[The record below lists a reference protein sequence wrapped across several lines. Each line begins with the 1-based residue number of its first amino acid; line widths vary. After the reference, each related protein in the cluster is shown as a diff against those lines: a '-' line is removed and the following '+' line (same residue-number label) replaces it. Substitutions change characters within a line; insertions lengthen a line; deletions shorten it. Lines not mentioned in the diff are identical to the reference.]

1 LKVFHIYRT
10 GSSWYS
16 QIIEDNTYWST
27 HSFSGGDGAQQSY
40 PFVSPVDESKVLWI
54 GRDTGSAG
62 AQTFTAHLFSVDA
75 SKNITSTS
83 TTHDIVP
90 EMEAITNSD
99 GETWGSTTTI
109 SGEVKIIYDYAHSST
124 GSYFFN
130 IFYEKD
136 DIYCIRVEWDGV
148 NAPTFGSV
156 ISVANKFNNRD
167 CSRIKLDPN
176 NLGRWLVTDYSGYIR
191 VYDTDYANGTSSLT
205 ATYLNNSVDNALN
218 VHHADWNPKV
228 PDQIFSL
235 YSDAGGVKTNYAQ
248 YTISG
253 SSITLVRSNHLHAA
267 YDSYSYKTSHVQF
280 FPNSD
285 HMVMNY
291 HNGSGAGQIRYSMII
306 QAPTTNT
313 GPTHSIVLT
322 NISSSWPTEMVSFD
336 YTSASLH
343 GSLYYPNGSNSALRF
358 IRAGFTSSNFDSNKL
373 HGVAASAG
381 TTIDVTLEHGIHTGL
396 SGLTTGSA
404 YYTNDEGVISTTAG
418 GGSKI
423 GTAINATSLAL
434 DFTDELVSADLATYA
449 TKAYVASQVPSL
461 TGYAT
466 ETYVNTSVANLVD
479 SAPATL
485 DTLNELAAALGD
497 DANFS
502 TTITN
507 QIAAKADAYS
517 IATVTASGGNFY
529 IDGVQQVTLSFEPG
543 RTYRFDQADSSNS
556 SHPLR
561 FSTTSDGTHG
571 GGSEYTTGV
580 TTNGTA
586 GSAGA
591 YVQIAITNATPTLYY
606 YCVNHGGMGA
616 GTVVG
621 NFSGA
626 YSDLTG
632 APSIP
637 SAYTDSAVDTHLNQS
652 SATTGQLLS
661 WNGSDYTWTDAASGV
676 TTSSTAPSSPS
687 AGDLWFDTDDLIMYV
702 YYNDGSS
709 NQWVE
714 ANSAQVGGSSVTNS
728 DTAPSGAAAGDLWFK
743 SDTAD
748 LFLYYTDADSSQ
760 WVQVGGAGQ
769 STSGSGI
776 QSSIATGNTSVTTT
790 DTGTDGHIDI
800 TTEGTA
806 RWEVT
811 SAGHILPHANATYDI
826 GSAEKKVRYL
836 FLDSNTMFV
845 GDTSFSED
853 NIDRSM
859 EVYTDVAAPSSA
871 TDIGTKGD
879 VRIVGNHMYVCIN
892 TNTWV
897 RTQIE
902 TSW

>member
-1 LKVFHIYRT
+1 
-10 GSSWYS
+10 
-16 QIIEDNTYWST
+16 
-27 HSFSGGDGAQQSY
+27 
-40 PFVSPVDESKVLWI
+40 
-54 GRDTGSAG
+54 
-62 AQTFTAHLFSVDA
+62 
-75 SKNITSTS
+75 
-83 TTHDIVP
+83 
-90 EMEAITNSD
+90 
-99 GETWGSTTTI
+99 
-109 SGEVKIIYDYAHSST
+109 
-124 GSYFFN
+124 
-130 IFYEKD
+130 
-136 DIYCIRVEWDGV
+136 
-148 NAPTFGSV
+148 
-156 ISVANKFNNRD
+156 
-167 CSRIKLDPN
+167 
-176 NLGRWLVTDYSGYIR
+176 
-191 VYDTDYANGTSSLT
+191 
-205 ATYLNNSVDNALN
+205 
-218 VHHADWNPKV
+218 
-228 PDQIFSL
+228 
-235 YSDAGGVKTNYAQ
+235 
-248 YTISG
+248 
-253 SSITLVRSNHLHAA
+253 
-267 YDSYSYKTSHVQF
+267 
-280 FPNSD
+280 
-285 HMVMNY
+285 
-291 HNGSGAGQIRYSMII
+291 
-306 QAPTTNT
+306 
-313 GPTHSIVLT
+313 
-322 NISSSWPTEMVSFD
+322 
-336 YTSASLH
+336 
-343 GSLYYPNGSNSALRF
+343 
-358 IRAGFTSSNFDSNKL
+358 
-373 HGVAASAG
+373 
-381 TTIDVTLEHGIHTGL
+381 
-396 SGLTTGSA
+396 
-404 YYTNDEGVISTTAG
+404 
-418 GGSKI
+418 
-423 GTAINATSLAL
+423 
-434 DFTDELVSADLATYA
+434 
-449 TKAYVASQVPSL
+449 
-461 TGYAT
+461 
-466 ETYVNTSVANLVD
+466 
-479 SAPATL
+479 
-485 DTLNELAAALGD
+485 LAAALGD

-543 RTYRFDQADSSNS
+543 RTYRFDQADSSNG

-561 FSTTSDGTHG
+561 FSTNSDGTHG

-591 YVQIAITNATPTLYY
+591 YVQIAITHATPTLYY
-606 YCVNHGGMGA
+606 YCVNHSGMGA
-616 GTVVG
+616 GSVVG

-676 TTSSTAPSSPS
+676 TTSSTAPSSPA

-728 DTAPSGAAAGDLWFK
+728 DTAPAGAAAGDLWFK

-790 DTGTDGHIDI
+790 DTGSDGHIDI

-826 GSAEKKVRYL
+826 GSAERKVRYL

-845 GDTSFSED
+845 GNTSFSED